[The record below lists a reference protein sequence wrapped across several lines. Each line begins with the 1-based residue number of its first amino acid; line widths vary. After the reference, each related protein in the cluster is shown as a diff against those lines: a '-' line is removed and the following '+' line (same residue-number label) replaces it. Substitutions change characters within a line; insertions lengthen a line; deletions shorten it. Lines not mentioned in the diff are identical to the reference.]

1 VTPDPRPRA
10 RHRARQREWAELHR
24 AKHGRCRICGR
35 LPTQLHH
42 LVARSQSGDDTADNL
57 VPLCSDHHS
66 AVHAGDLLARTLLG
80 GRLTD
85 AEVGYV
91 VDRRGAAWL
100 EERYPEPLASF
111 RCRNPEGAWVDMVRE
126 ETR

>member
-1 VTPDPRPRA
+1 MTAPDPRPRA
-10 RHRARQREWAELHR
+10 RHRARQQEWAELHR

-35 LPTQLHH
+35 LPAQLHH
-42 LVARSQSGDDTADNL
+42 LVARSQSGDDVADNL

-100 EERYPEPLASF
+100 EDRYPLPF
-111 RCRNPEGAWVDMVRE
+111 RCVDPEGAWIDMVRE
-126 ETR
+126 ETP